1 MPKKVHQMLAANV
14 GEELQNRAYDC
25 HLVTLW
31 LMAWNWRK
39 TGSIKTWNS
48 ILFQFWVV
56 RSVSLCSFFCW
67 WQIRKEIAFPQW
79 LIEFAKNLSILPK
92 NVCQVR
98 FLFQFC
104 GCFDVLLDF
113 LLQEF
118 LWFRKQ
124 LFYSNFIA
132 SLQRTNLET
141 VHNLVDDLN
150 VFHRKQLK
158 SWFRHIMAMISYV
171 LWHHC

>member
-1 MPKKVHQMLAANV
+1 M
-14 GEELQNRAYDC
+14 
-25 HLVTLW
+25 
-31 LMAWNWRK
+31 
-39 TGSIKTWNS
+39 
-48 ILFQFWVV
+48 
-56 RSVSLCSFFCW
+56 
-67 WQIRKEIAFPQW
+67 
-79 LIEFAKNLSILPK
+79 IEFAKNLSILPK

-132 SLQRTNLET
+132 SLQRTNWET
-141 VHNLVDDLN
+141 VHNLVVNLN
-150 VFHRKQLK
+150 VCHRKQLK
-158 SWFRHIMAMISYV
+158 SWFRNIMAIHNFLYFVTSLIIRSESLLDYIKNTLRV
-171 LWHHC
+171 FILPSVIRTFWKVRSSQSFLKENFSLLQSHL